1 MTIYFFIFCYNR
13 QYSKVGDKMARM
25 RLKKKHSIKW
35 VLIPIVILLIFG
47 ILKLCGKQQFH
58 NSNSPFVKQLLQD
71 SNYHLIYEKQD
82 RNLLGKFISFFSGGE
97 PKEPVSFLET
107 VFAYQEQDLKEE
119 EIPPLF
125 SYINNLVVDT
135 PRIYIYSTHPTEGY
149 TGEKVEGYDIAPG
162 VLMASAILQDKL
174 NAIGLPTIVEENSAA
189 TYIKEHNL
197 SYEDSYI
204 ATREFV
210 SNMLKKQSNFDLII
224 DLHRDA
230 GIPKSTTTAEING
243 KSYAK
248 IMFVMKNT
256 LPNIEKAQKIS
267 DIAERLYPGISRGI
281 YDKRNSKFNQDLNEN
296 MVLMELGSNHN
307 TVEEVLN
314 TIDALTNIIKE
325 YLDER

>member
-1 MTIYFFIFCYNR
+1 M
-13 QYSKVGDKMARM
+13 GDKVARM
-25 RLKKKHSIKW
+25 KLKKKRSNKW
-35 VLIPIVILLIFG
+35 LLIPILVLIIFG
-47 ILKLCGKQQFH
+47 IMKLCGKQQSM
-58 NSNSPFVKQLLQD
+58 NSNTPFVKQLLQD
-71 SNYHLIYEKQD
+71 SNYHLLYEKQD
-82 RNLLGKFISFFSGGE
+82 RNLFKKFINFWSGGE
-97 PKEPVSFLET
+97 PSEPVTLLSH

-125 SYINNLVVDT
+125 SYISNLVVDS

-149 TGEKVEGYDIAPG
+149 VGEKVEGYDIAPG

-174 NAIGLPTIVEENSAA
+174 NEIGLATIVEENSAA

-197 SYEDSYI
+197 SYEDSYV

-210 SNMLKKQSNFDLII
+210 SNMLQKHNDFDLII

-230 GIPKSTTTAEING
+230 GVSKSATTAEING

-256 LPNIEKAQKIS
+256 LPNIHKAQEIS
-267 DIAERLYPGISRGI
+267 DIAEKLYPGISRGI

-296 MVLMELGSNHN
+296 MVLMELGSNYN
-307 TVEEVLN
+307 TTEEVLN

-325 YLDER
+325 YLNER

>member
-1 MTIYFFIFCYNR
+1 M
-13 QYSKVGDKMARM
+13 
-25 RLKKKHSIKW
+25 
-35 VLIPIVILLIFG
+35 IVFMIIG
-47 ILKLCGKQQFH
+47 VVKLCHNNQFI

-71 SNYHLIYEKQD
+71 SNYHLLYEKQD
-82 RNLLGKFISFFSGGE
+82 RNLLKKFISFWSGGE
-97 PKEPVSFLET
+97 PNEPVSFLENI
-107 VFAYQEQDLKEE
+107 FAYQEQDLKPE

-135 PRIYIYSTHPTEGY
+135 PQVYIYSTHPTEGY
-149 TGEKVEGYDIAPG
+149 VGEKVEGYDIAPG
-162 VLMASAILQDKL
+162 VLMASSILQDKL
-174 NAIGLPTIVEENSAA
+174 NEIGIQTIVEENSAA

-197 SYEDSYI
+197 PYEDSYI

-210 SNMLKKQSNFDLII
+210 SNMLKKHNDFDLII

-230 GIPKSTTTAEING
+230 GIPKSATTAEING

-256 LPNIEKAQKIS
+256 LPNIDKAKEIS
-267 DIAERLYPGISRGI
+267 DLAERLYPGISRGI
-281 YDKRNSKFNQDLNEN
+281 YDKRNSYFNQDLNEN

-325 YLDER
+325 YLNER

>member
-1 MTIYFFIFCYNR
+1 
-13 QYSKVGDKMARM
+13 MAKM
-25 RLKKKHSIKW
+25 RLKKKRNQKW
-35 VLIPIVILLIFG
+35 LIIPILIVIILG
-47 ILKLCGKQQFH
+47 IVKLCSNQQSMT
-58 NSNSPFVKQLLQD
+58 SNSPFVKQLLQD
-71 SNYHLIYEKQD
+71 SNYHLLYEKQEK
-82 RNLLGKFISFFSGGE
+82 NLFKKFINFWSGGE
-97 PKEPVSFLET
+97 PSEPVTLLAN

-119 EIPPLF
+119 EIPPMF
-125 SYINNLVVDT
+125 SYINNLVIDT

-149 TGEKVEGYDIAPG
+149 VGEKVEGYDIAPG

-174 NAIGLPTIVEENSAA
+174 NEMGLATIVEENSAA

-197 SYEDSYI
+197 SYEDSYV

-210 SNMLKKQSNFDLII
+210 SNMLKKHNNFDLII

-230 GIPKSTTTAEING
+230 GVPKSATTVEIDG

-256 LPNIEKAQKIS
+256 LPNIKKAQEIS

-296 MVLMELGSNHN
+296 MVLMELGSNYN

-325 YLDER
+325 YLNER